1 MLAVSGMDKAL
12 RLQWDPPFILP
23 LAFEEQFMP
32 LIRCAC
38 YAGFSY
44 WTGAAAGPPDAL
56 RSASEPPASGGPVD
70 PSIFEEIASASRIL
84 AVQGVLDAF
93 GHVSMRHPTA
103 PDRFLMSRSLAP
115 ALVTAGDIMEFN
127 LDGEACDPQ
136 GRGVFLERFIHGAI
150 YRARADV
157 ASVVHSHSPSVIPFG
172 LVETP
177 MRAMY
182 HNAAFLAE
190 GVPVFDIA
198 EEFGATDMLVGSW
211 QKGAALARSLGD
223 KSVVLMRGHGSVAVG
238 PSLEAAV
245 FRAIMT
251 ETNAKLQSQA
261 TILSQGGP
269 IAALSPEEGRLADAV
284 NLRVIQRPWEL
295 WKRSISGRS

>member
-12 RLQWDPPFILP
+12 RLQRDPPFILP

-38 YAGFSY
+38 HAGFSY

-56 RSASEPPASGGPVD
+56 RSGSEPPASGGPVD
-70 PSIFEEIASASRIL
+70 PSIFEEVASASRIL

-150 YRARADV
+150 YRARRCRLRGAQ
-157 ASVVHSHSPSVIPFG
+157 P
-172 LVETP
+172 
-177 MRAMY
+177 
-182 HNAAFLAE
+182 LA
-190 GVPVFDIA
+190 
-198 EEFGATDMLVGSW
+198 
-211 QKGAALARSLGD
+211 LGD
-223 KSVVLMRGHGSVAVG
+223 
-238 PSLEAAV
+238 
-245 FRAIMT
+245 
-251 ETNAKLQSQA
+251 
-261 TILSQGGP
+261 P
-269 IAALSPEEGRLADAV
+269 I
-284 NLRVIQRPWEL
+284 
-295 WKRSISGRS
+295 